1 MANPPAGPPLRNG
14 GDGRFSEVGCPAV
27 RPEQGARHGAG
38 TEQRRRAV
46 DHVEYAQE
54 GGVHA
59 GIAGGRL
66 EHAIHVTL

>member
-1 MANPPAGPPLRNG
+1 MANPPAGPPLG
-14 GDGRFSEVGCPAV
+14 YGDGRFSDIGCPAV

-38 TEQRRRAV
+38 MEQRRRAV

-59 GIAGGRL
+59 RIAGGRL